1 MAITATVLV
10 CAAGL
15 TYALA
20 QLEPAAPVVEASSVV
35 IDTVKRGELLV
46 NVRGMGTLVPEEIL
60 FIPAI
65 DEGRVTKRAI
75 LPGTL
80 VTADTVLVELSNPRL
95 EQELFDAGSQLK
107 GGQADSSSLRVQLE
121 TERLNQEATAAQ
133 VESDYQQAKAQL
145 EADEQLATAGLI
157 DALTLKKSRVM
168 AEQLAIRAKL
178 ETERLA
184 IRSESV
190 EAQMAAQQARVDQL
204 RALFELKQTQLD
216 RLKVRA
222 GTAGVLQQLEVQV
235 GQLVPAGTVLAR
247 VSDPGRLKAQLKIPE
262 TQAKDIQFGQRAEI
276 DTRNGIIPG
285 SVTRVDPAVLEGTVT
300 VDVKLEAELPRGAR
314 PDLSVEGRIEL
325 ERIDE
330 TLKVGRPVYAQAE
343 STIGLFRLEPDG
355 QHAVRVSVKV
365 GRTSVNEIQI
375 QEGLQESDRVILSD
389 MSAWE
394 SYDRVRLN

>member
-1 MAITATVLV
+1 
-10 CAAGL
+10 
-15 TYALA
+15 
-20 QLEPAAPVVEASSVV
+20 
-35 IDTVKRGELLV
+35 
-46 NVRGMGTLVPEEIL
+46 
-60 FIPAI
+60 
-65 DEGRVTKRAI
+65 
-75 LPGTL
+75 
-80 VTADTVLVELSNPRL
+80 VELSNPRL